1 MPTSMSSIL
10 QPLYLMLHKYLFRV
24 GVQSLFEHRS
34 LGHFLA
40 SMLRQLLTQARPKA
54 QAAPK

>member
-1 MPTSMSSIL
+1 MSSIL
-10 QPLYLMLHKYLFRV
+10 QPLYSMLDKYLFRV